1 MTRAEKRVRVNMRK
15 DDVETR
21 RAQLKQD
28 IRAYEFRYELSSEK
42 MRQLLQAGKERET
55 RDVLK
60 WMSAYS
66 SLQQLEAQF
75 AIDSPREASNSPPAS
90 VRTKPDTTNEKKVKI
105 TLRKSKPGEFE
116 ARLRRSIKRYEDI
129 YEMESQKMLEIL
141 SDFKVRETAELTDWM
156 FDYKALRHIEEAPRD
171 SEGKKITPVATDAE
185 VEEYCADLK
194 RNIRDYEA
202 FYKMTSEKMLDLL
215 SRGQIPETIEIIK
228 WKFDLSD
235 LRVLEKEIP
244 ITGKPTTTTVPSIT
258 GD

>member
-1 MTRAEKRVRVNMRK
+1 MTRAEKRVRVDMRK
-15 DDVETR
+15 DDVEAW
-21 RAQLKQD
+21 RAQLNLD
-28 IRAYEFRYELSSEK
+28 VRTYEFRYEVSSEK
-42 MRQLLQAGKERET
+42 MRQLLLVGKERET
-55 RDVLK
+55 KDVLK
-60 WMSAYS
+60 WMTAYGT
-66 SLQQLEAQF
+66 LQKLEAKF
-75 AIDSPREASNSPPAS
+75 PGYSPHE
-90 VRTKPDTTNEKKVKI
+90 TEDNE
-105 TLRKSKPGEFE
+105 RKSATTHEEKVNIAVRKSAAGEFQ
-116 ARLRRSIKRYEDI
+116 AQLRSSIKKYEGI
-129 YEMESQKMLEIL
+129 YEIESQNMLELL

-215 SRGQIPETIEIIK
+215 SRSQIPETIEIIK

>member
-15 DDVETR
+15 DDVEAW
-21 RAQLKQD
+21 RAQLNLD
-28 IRAYEFRYELSSEK
+28 VRTYEFRYEVSSEK
-42 MRQLLQAGKERET
+42 MRQLLLVGKERET
-55 RDVLK
+55 KDVLK
-60 WMSAYS
+60 WMTAYGT
-66 SLQQLEAQF
+66 LQELEAKF
-75 AIDSPREASNSPPAS
+75 PGYSPHETEDNRL
-90 VRTKPDTTNEKKVKI
+90 DNE
-105 TLRKSKPGEFE
+105 RKSATTHEEKVNITVRKSAAGEFQDQ
-116 ARLRRSIKRYEDI
+116 LRRSIKKYEGI
-129 YEMESQKMLEIL
+129 YEIESQNMLELL

-215 SRGQIPETIEIIK
+215 SRSQIPETIEIIK

>member
-15 DDVETR
+15 DDVEAW
-21 RAQLKQD
+21 RAQLNLD
-28 IRAYEFRYELSSEK
+28 VRTYEFRYEVSSEK
-42 MRQLLQAGKERET
+42 MRQLLLVGKERKT
-55 RDVLK
+55 KDVLK
-60 WMSAYS
+60 WMTAYGT
-66 SLQQLEAQF
+66 LQELEAKF
-75 AIDSPREASNSPPAS
+75 PGYSPHETEDNRL
-90 VRTKPDTTNEKKVKI
+90 DNE
-105 TLRKSKPGEFE
+105 RKSATTHEEKVNITVRKSTAGEFQ
-116 ARLRRSIKRYEDI
+116 AQLRRSIKKYEGI
-129 YEMESQKMLEIL
+129 YEIESQNMLELL

>member
-1 MTRAEKRVRVNMRK
+1 MTRSEKRVRVNMRK
-15 DDVETR
+15 DDVEAW
-21 RAQLKQD
+21 RAQLNLD
-28 IRAYEFRYELSSEK
+28 VRTYEFRYEVSSEK
-42 MRQLLQAGKERET
+42 MRQLLLVGKERET
-55 RDVLK
+55 KDVLK
-60 WMSAYS
+60 WMTAYGT
-66 SLQQLEAQF
+66 LQELEAKF
-75 AIDSPREASNSPPAS
+75 PGYSPHETEDNRL
-90 VRTKPDTTNEKKVKI
+90 DNE
-105 TLRKSKPGEFE
+105 RKSATTHEEKVNITVRKSAAGEFQ
-116 ARLRRSIKRYEDI
+116 AQLRRSIKKYEGI
-129 YEMESQKMLEIL
+129 YEIESQNMLELL